1 MAKRDVGYVV
11 INTFFYNKKRI
22 HCYTE
27 SYIALAQK
35 RWKSNQTLLGILT
48 IEKSCYM
55 STNPTTASLLWS
67 QN

>member
-11 INTFFYNKKRI
+11 INTFIIRREFTVILNPILHWHKKDGNLI
-22 HCYTE
+22 
-27 SYIALAQK
+27 K
-35 RWKSNQTLLGILT
+35 PLT

-55 STNPTTASLLWS
+55 SANPTTASLLWS